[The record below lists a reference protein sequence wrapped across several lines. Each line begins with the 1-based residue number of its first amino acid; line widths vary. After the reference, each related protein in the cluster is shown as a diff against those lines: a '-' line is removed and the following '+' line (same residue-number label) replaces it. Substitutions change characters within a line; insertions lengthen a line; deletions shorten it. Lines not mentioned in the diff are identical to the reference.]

1 MRFLPRK
8 LNTATLL
15 AAFVALAGA
24 ATAQV
29 RPRTLVQ
36 QPRPVVQKVYVGD
49 MGYEDEAERFR
60 LLVEEQ
66 LQKRGFEV
74 VLHADDADAVLTG
87 VLTVRDYE
95 NKSEARVTV
104 RLTSR
109 DGVVLLTRDFGHKRF
124 TVNPLSL
131 QEPARRR
138 AEEVAEALK
147 REFKKP
153 ARKGP

>member
-1 MRFLPRK
+1 
-8 LNTATLL
+8 
-15 AAFVALAGA
+15 
-24 ATAQV
+24 
-29 RPRTLVQ
+29 
-36 QPRPVVQKVYVGD
+36 

-74 VLHADDADAVLTG
+74 VLHPDDADAVLTG
-87 VLTVRDYE
+87 VLSIRDYE
-95 NKSEARVTV
+95 HKSEARATV

-109 DGVVLLTRDFGHKRF
+109 DGVVLMTRDFGHKRF